1 MLHFSSRALV
11 VVAVGLLSGCAG
23 KSTPPTPPAP
33 PPLPLPTVR
42 LEQSLEPVRPAPV
55 TPLDA
60 VSRLIGRAEGEFD
73 AGRAE
78 FERGHL
84 VAARAHFDRATDLLL
99 EQPGGVKSDPRLQT
113 SFEKMVERITAL
125 ELRALREA
133 DGITEAR
140 TEPAAL
146 DELLSVAL
154 FEKPTPKATT
164 AETVAADLAASP
176 RDIPIDVN
184 QKVLSYVEL
193 YQGRLREFLQAGLNR
208 GQQYLP
214 MIRSVFAQEG
224 LPLSLAYIPLVESA
238 FKNTATSRVSARGM
252 WQFMLPTAKE
262 HGLHQDWF
270 VDERSDPEKA
280 TRAAA
285 QYLKTVIAMF
295 DGDWALAI
303 ASYNGGPG
311 RMMGAMRRS
320 KSTDFWKI
328 SSTSRYLP
336 RETREYVPMIL
347 ASMIIA
353 GNPEL
358 YGFEVA
364 SAAPLAYETVEVPG
378 AMDLKIIAEWADI
391 TLEDLQALN
400 PDLRRTTTP
409 MRKHLLRLPI
419 GTAATVQ
426 HELANVEPG
435 VFRTFRFHTVQP
447 RETVATIAKKYKVS
461 TTSLRE
467 LNDLSATARVKTRQ
481 TLAIP
486 EPSANTLPAPTA
498 SAASPVRQTAQ
509 AAPLVYR
516 VRAGDTLF
524 GIAQRFGTTVE
535 SLRSLNKLKSDSIGI
550 GLTLTIR
557 R

>member
-1 MLHFSSRALV
+1 MSNLSSRALV
-11 VVAVGLLSGCAG
+11 VSLVGLLSGCAG
-23 KSTPPTPPAP
+23 KSTPPAPPAP
-33 PPLPLPTVR
+33 PPLTLPTAR
-42 LEQSLEPVRPAPV
+42 LEPSLEPVRAAQIA
-55 TPLDA
+55 PLDA
-60 VSRLIGRAEGEFD
+60 VSILIGKAETEFEV
-73 AGRAE
+73 GRRE

-84 VAARAHFDRATDLLL
+84 VAARTHFDRAIDLLL
-99 EQPGGVKSDPRLQT
+99 EQPGGVRSDARLQA
-113 SFEKMVERITAL
+113 SFEKMVERVTAL

-164 AETVAADLAASP
+164 AETVAADLAEFP
-176 RDIPIDVN
+176 RDIPIDIN
-184 QKVLSYVEL
+184 QKVLAYVEL
-193 YQGRLREFLQAGLNR
+193 YQGRMREFLQQGLNR

-214 MIRSVFAQEG
+214 MIRSVFAAEG

-285 QYLKTVIAMF
+285 QYLKNVIATF

-311 RMMGAMRRS
+311 RVLGAMKRS

-328 SSTSRYLP
+328 SASTRYLP

-347 ASMIIA
+347 ASMIVA

-358 YGFEVA
+358 YGLEVV
-364 SAAPLAYETVEVPG
+364 SAAPLAYETVDVPG
-378 AMDLKIIAEWADI
+378 AIDLKIIAEWAD
-391 TLEDLQALN
+391 LSVEELQALN

-409 MRKHLLRLPI
+409 MRKHALRVPI
-419 GTAATVQ
+419 GTAAAIQ
-426 HELANVEPG
+426 QELEHAEPG

-447 RETVATIAKKYKVS
+447 KETLATIAKKYKVS

-467 LNDLSATARVKTRQ
+467 LNDLSATARVKTKQ
-481 TLAIP
+481 TIAIP
-486 EPSANTLPAPTA
+486 ESSASALPAPA
-498 SAASPVRQTAQ
+498 AASSAVRQTAQ
-509 AAPLVYR
+509 AASPVVYR

-524 GIAQRFGTTVE
+524 GIAQRFGTTVDA
-535 SLRSLNKLKSDSIGI
+535 LRTLNKLKSDSISI